1 MTEPTQPG
9 QPPVSWTPPPPEP
22 SARPKQRFDF
32 GDFIAF
38 RYLITPSLVTVIY
51 VIGAI
56 LITIAALGTMTQ
68 SGAAGITGGLLLLVF
83 GNLYWRVILEF
94 IMVLFRM
101 NDALQSI
108 DRRGGR
114 M

>member
-1 MTEPTQPG
+1 MTQPTQPG
-9 QPPVSWTPPPPEP
+9 QAPVSWTPPITPPVGP
-22 SARPKQRFDF
+22 PTRRFDF
-32 GDFIAF
+32 NDFITF
-38 RYLITPSLVTVIY
+38 RYLITPGLVTVIY
-51 VIGAI
+51 VVGAL
-56 LITIAALGTMTQ
+56 LITIASVVAML
-68 SGAAGITGGLLLLVF
+68 SGGSAGVVGGLLALVF

-108 DRRGGR
+108 DRRGRG